1 MWSGIAVG
9 DARPLCDELTK
20 RGTSVSVDTFPNSQ
34 LYETGYC
41 VLFAKDISAAEIL
54 ARVTDGQIAPLS
66 LSRLEAEAVRAFG
79 QDIDEDDIPGLDL
92 DELRDSGVFDDSGP
106 LLRSGTHDNW
116 SFIIEPEGAYLAGEE
131 HLEAVSR
138 GTVAFS
144 AQMLETSAAWIAYAE
159 DQEILSS
166 FDPLFPEQDY
176 GKRTE
181 VLDALT
187 GYRDVLENGERFEA
201 YENALR
207 TIQRELRC
215 VVPAE
220 ADAGRLLAI
229 RIAGVY

>member
-1 MWSGIAVG
+1 M
-9 DARPLCDELTK
+9 
-20 RGTSVSVDTFPNSQ
+20 SVDIFPNSQ

-41 VLFAKDISAAEIL
+41 VLFAKNISATEIL
-54 ARVTDGQIAPLS
+54 ARITDDQIAPIP
-66 LSRLEAEAVRAFG
+66 LSRLEAEAVKARG
-79 QDIDEDDIPGLDL
+79 QDVEEDDIPGLDL

-106 LLRSGTHDNW
+106 LLRSGTHGNW
-116 SFIIEPEGAYLAGEE
+116 SFIIESEGSYLAGEE
-131 HLEAVSR
+131 QLEAVSR

-144 AQMLETSAAWIAYAE
+144 AQVSETSSTWISYAE

-187 GYRDVLENGERFEA
+187 GYREVIENGERSEA

-207 TIQRELRC
+207 VIQRELRC

>member
-1 MWSGIAVG
+1 M
-9 DARPLCDELTK
+9 
-20 RGTSVSVDTFPNSQ
+20 SVDIFPNSQ

-41 VLFAKDISAAEIL
+41 VLFAKDVSATEIL
-54 ARVTDGQIAPLS
+54 ARITDDQIAPIP
-66 LSRLEAEAVRAFG
+66 LSRLEAEAVKALG
-79 QDIDEDDIPGLDL
+79 QDVEEDDIPGLDL
-92 DELRDSGVFDDSGP
+92 DELHDSGVFDDSGP
-106 LLRSGTHDNW
+106 LLRSGTHNNW
-116 SFIIEPEGAYLAGEE
+116 SFIIESEGSYLAGEE
-131 HLEAVSR
+131 QLEAVSR

-144 AQMLETSAAWIAYAE
+144 AQVSETGSTWISYAE
-159 DQEILSS
+159 NQEILSS

-187 GYRDVLENGERFEA
+187 GYREVLENGERSEA

-207 TIQRELRC
+207 TIQRKLRC